1 MNQDRLHKNNL
12 IALIGVFLII
22 FYVRYLGYRC
32 KKLIK
37 GLCPRQKMSCIGLR
51 PRNMLTLADS
61 CNLAI
66 SWSTVYTL
74 NYMFLVSAI
83 QKYRH
88 NVSPDV
94 AFLLHNMYWFL
105 SLEGHNIFMIYYLSK
120 KEIPFV
126 EKTVPRPQFYQKHM
140 ILEPRRARVPNS
152 RQNIFKQLWKEK
164 AMHDK
169 EVLQI
174 SQGTRYELYRTR
186 MPVYS
191 TSVGTTSITP
201 IEC

>member
-1 MNQDRLHKNNL
+1 
-12 IALIGVFLII
+12 
-22 FYVRYLGYRC
+22 
-32 KKLIK
+32 
-37 GLCPRQKMSCIGLR
+37 
-51 PRNMLTLADS
+51 
-61 CNLAI
+61 
-66 SWSTVYTL
+66 
-74 NYMFLVSAI
+74 MFLVSAI

-105 SLEGHNIFMIYYLSK
+105 TLEGHNMFMIYYLSK